1 MSGFA
6 AVASWTVAL
15 LTVVGSIISLNV
27 TLTVVFTETPVALLA
42 GVTPLTVGA
51 VLSELV
57 LVVNKAENVVASAL
71 PAKSLTRGS
80 VAPPLTL
87 TVKLVLEAN
96 NVAGATVATLLAAS

>member
-1 MSGFA
+1 
-6 AVASWTVAL
+6 

-57 LVVNKAENVVASAL
+57 LVEKEAENVVTSAL

-80 VAPPLTL
+80 LAPPSTL
-87 TVKLVLEAN
+87 TVKLVLDAN
-96 NVAGATVATLLAAS
+96 SAVGASVATLLAAS

>member
-1 MSGFA
+1 
-6 AVASWTVAL
+6 
-15 LTVVGSIISLNV
+15 VVGSIISLNV

-57 LVVNKAENVVASAL
+57 LVVKEAENVVTSAL

-80 VAPPLTL
+80 LAPPSTL
-87 TVKLVLEAN
+87 RVKLVLDAN
-96 NVAGATVATLLAAS
+96 SAVGASVATLLAAS